1 MRQILSRLEKLRRV
15 KLWAQDSYAAESNM
29 GEGEG
34 RKLLVTYLWCAM
46 HQTSFS
52 A

>member
-1 MRQILSRLEKLRRV
+1 
-15 KLWAQDSYAAESNM
+15 M